1 MTRSCRRARGGREG
15 MPQDVDGRVV
25 VEAGGRGD
33 RGHDVLVYQRRR
45 IRSLPLRHREQ
56 KRAERQ
62 RARLVLVRER
72 EPGDE
77 PLGTSPS
84 VCQLERCP
92 ASRGLAKRL
101 AKRSRIAPWT
111 PA

>member
-15 MPQDVDGRVV
+15 MAQDVDGRVV

-72 EPGDE
+72 EPA
-77 PLGTSPS
+77 TSRSGRPHPS
-84 VCQLERCP
+84 VSWSGVPLVGVWRN
-92 ASRGLAKRL
+92 G
-101 AKRSRIAPWT
+101 
-111 PA
+111 